1 MKLKKLADAYWTNID
16 GLAKILGY
24 SRQALYNMVA
34 PGKKSICINRAYA
47 AMKTLRQQS
56 EDMYLYDLAKAK
68 IEKQEREELLR
79 QMCKKIGVV
88 DVTSE

>member
-1 MKLKKLADAYWTNID
+1 MKLKKVADAYRTNID

-24 SRQALYNMVA
+24 SKQALYNMIA
-34 PGKKSICINRAYA
+34 PGKKSICTNRAYA

-68 IEKQEREELLR
+68 VEKQEREDLIR
-79 QMCKKIGVV
+79 QICKKIGVI

>member
-1 MKLKKLADAYWTNID
+1 MADAYRTNID

-24 SRQALYNMVA
+24 SKQALYNMVA
-34 PGKKSICINRAYA
+34 PGKKSICTKRAYA

-79 QMCKKIGVV
+79 QICKKIGIT
-88 DVTSE
+88 DVTNE

>member
-1 MKLKKLADAYWTNID
+1 MKLKKLADAYRTNID
-16 GLAKILGY
+16 GLAKTLGY

-56 EDMYLYDLAKAK
+56 E
-68 IEKQEREELLR
+68 ELLR

>member
-1 MKLKKLADAYWTNID
+1 MKLKKVADAYRTNID

-24 SRQALYNMVA
+24 SKQALYNMIA
-34 PGKKSICINRAYA
+34 PGKKSICTNRAYA
-47 AMKTLRQQS
+47 DMKTLRQQS

-68 IEKQEREELLR
+68 VEKQEREDLIR
-79 QMCKKIGVV
+79 QICKKIGVI